1 MASILGGL
9 VAGAVGKVVK
19 DVADK
24 ATGGKVTET
33 VNKVTVST
41 GKGKDNDKGSGSSSG
56 MSSSSAASGG
66 SGGKSYPNGYT
77 TKYTGG
83 NAALDA
89 KLADLSSR
97 YSAARER
104 ALAGDESAVK
114 EMRDINDWANQARNE
129 AGYAAEYAY
138 DDIENIKKQIGYSS
152 GGGSAGGS
160 SGGTISG
167 SASGTTGTGVNDYS
181 DYIEEMNRAQ
191 QEAALAELRAA
202 YEKNLA
208 GMDRTQQSI
217 SPTYQAARNQAA
229 GNAAR
234 QQQAFNEYAAAYG
247 LNSGAAGQ
255 AQLAMSNALQGN
267 LSDIDTAE
275 ADALSDLELQRSQT
289 EIDYNNAIAQAKAE
303 GNYQLAQ
310 QLYTEKVR
318 VDEALREQMA
328 QAAQQ
333 QLAQQQLAAQQ
344 SQQSW
349 ENQFAMDKYQ
359 SGLEQSTK
367 DQMAAYGWSFLE
379 TGAMPSQDMLN
390 AMGITEEDAQNYIY
404 TLQSKA
410 NTKKYSSGGGGT
422 SGTSGG
428 LTLANA
434 KAAAES
440 GYFGDE
446 VLNVLRKNGYSD
458 GMLTAMYGY
467 EPTSYGSET
476 GGPLST
482 ASSGYRNLLTRISAL
497 EDSGGGALQ
506 QIAYQIEQARQS
518 GQITRAE
525 AERLFAQY
533 GLNTG
538 VGAL

>member
-24 ATGGKVTET
+24 ATGGKVTEA

-41 GKGKDNDKGSGSSSG
+41 GKGKDKDKGTGST
-56 MSSSSAASGG
+56 SSSSAASGG

-77 TKYTGG
+77 TQYTGG
-83 NAALDA
+83 NAALGD

-97 YSAARER
+97 YNAARDR
-104 ALAGDESAVK
+104 ALAGDQDAIK

-167 SASGTTGTGVNDYS
+167 GASGTISGGASGTTGTGVNDYS

-208 GMDRTQQSI
+208 GMNRTQQSI

-289 EIDYNNAIAQAKAE
+289 EIDYNNAIAQAKAD
-303 GNYQLAQ
+303 GDYQLAQ

-318 VDEALREQMA
+318 VDEAFQAQIVQASQNELARQQMA
-328 QAAQQ
+328 M
-333 QLAQQQLAAQQ
+333 QQ

-359 SGLEQSTK
+359 SGLEQQ
-367 DQMAAYGWSFLE
+367 DYQNMLALAQEMAAYGDFSGYQALGIDTSTMEQRYAQELE
-379 TGAMPSQDMLN
+379 ADN
-390 AMGITEEDAQNYIY
+390 A
-404 TLQSKA
+404 
-410 NTKKYSSGGGGT
+410 KKYSSRSGGT

-428 LTLANA
+428 MTLTTA

-467 EPTSYGSET
+467 EPTSYGSEM
-476 GGPLST
+476 GGI
-482 ASSGYRNLLTRISAL
+482 NSARFSAMARSLATQL
-497 EDSGGGALQ
+497 EGG
-506 QIAYQIEQARQS
+506 
-518 GQITRAE
+518 
-525 AERLFAQY
+525 
-533 GLNTG
+533 NTG
-538 VGAL
+538 AILSGLDEVWPDLSNTQRQTLQELLARYGYAYS

>member
-41 GKGKDNDKGSGSSSG
+41 GKGKDKDKGSGSSGST
-56 MSSSSAASGG
+56 SSSSAA

-83 NAALDA
+83 NAALDD

-97 YSAARER
+97 YNAARDR
-104 ALAGDESAVK
+104 ALAGDQDAIK

-208 GMDRTQQSI
+208 GMNRTQQSI

-359 SGLEQSTK
+359 SGLEQQ
-367 DQMAAYGWSFLE
+367 DYQNMLALAQEMAAYGDFSGYQALGIDTSTMEQRYAQELE
-379 TGAMPSQDMLN
+379 ADN
-390 AMGITEEDAQNYIY
+390 A
-404 TLQSKA
+404 
-410 NTKKYSSGGGGT
+410 KKYSSRSGGT

-428 LTLANA
+428 MTLTTA

-467 EPTSYGSET
+467 EPTSYGSEM
-476 GGPLST
+476 GGI
-482 ASSGYRNLLTRISAL
+482 NSARFSAMARSLATQL
-497 EDSGGGALQ
+497 EGG
-506 QIAYQIEQARQS
+506 
-518 GQITRAE
+518 
-525 AERLFAQY
+525 
-533 GLNTG
+533 NTG
-538 VGAL
+538 AILSGLDEVWPDLSNTQRQTLQELLARYGYAYS

>member
-24 ATGGKVTET
+24 ATGGKVTEA

-41 GKGKDNDKGSGSSSG
+41 GKGKDKDKGSGSSGST
-56 MSSSSAASGG
+56 SSSSAASGG

-167 SASGTTGTGVNDYS
+167 SISGTTGTGVNDYS

-390 AMGITEEDAQNYIY
+390 AMGITEEDAKNYIY

-410 NTKKYSSGGGGT
+410 NIKKYSSRSGGT

-446 VLNVLRKNGYSD
+446 VLDVLRKNGYSD
-458 GMLTAMYGY
+458 GMLTAIYGY

-476 GGPLST
+476 GGI
-482 ASSGYRNLLTRISAL
+482 NSARFSAMARSLATQL
-497 EDSGGGALQ
+497 EGG
-506 QIAYQIEQARQS
+506 
-518 GQITRAE
+518 
-525 AERLFAQY
+525 
-533 GLNTG
+533 NTG
-538 VGAL
+538 AILSGLDEVWPDLSNTQRQTLQELLARYGYAYS

>member
-24 ATGGKVTET
+24 ATGGKVTEA

-41 GKGKDNDKGSGSSSG
+41 GKGKDKDKGSGSSGST
-56 MSSSSAASGG
+56 SSSSAASGG

-476 GGPLST
+476 GGINSARFSAMARSLATQLEGGNTSAILSGLDEVWPDLSNT
-482 ASSGYRNLLTRISAL
+482 QRQTLQELLARYGY
-497 EDSGGGALQ
+497 
-506 QIAYQIEQARQS
+506 AYS
-518 GQITRAE
+518 
-525 AERLFAQY
+525 
-533 GLNTG
+533 
-538 VGAL
+538 

>member
-24 ATGGKVTET
+24 ATGGKVTEA

-41 GKGKDNDKGSGSSSG
+41 GKGKDKDKGSGSSGST
-56 MSSSSAASGG
+56 SSSSAASGG

-152 GGGSAGGS
+152 GGGSAGGSSGGS

-289 EIDYNNAIAQAKAE
+289 EIDYNNAIAQAKAD
-303 GNYQLAQ
+303 GDYQLAQ

-318 VDEALREQMA
+318 VDEAFQAQIVQASQNELARQQMA
-328 QAAQQ
+328 M
-333 QLAQQQLAAQQ
+333 QQ

-359 SGLEQSTK
+359 SGLEQSAK

-390 AMGITEEDAQNYIY
+390 AMGITEEDAKNYIY
-404 TLQSKA
+404 TLRSNA
-410 NTKKYSSGGGGT
+410 NIRNYSSRSSGT
-422 SGTSGG
+422 SGSSGG

-446 VLNVLRKNGYSD
+446 VLTVLRKNGYSD
-458 GMLTAMYGY
+458 GMLTAIYGY

-476 GGPLST
+476 GGQALS
-482 ASSGYRNLLTRISAL
+482 AAAQNILNSYRNVNPGTGANVPAVFAERIKTAL
-497 EDSGGGALQ
+497 NN
-506 QIAYQIEQARQS
+506 
-518 GQITRAE
+518 GQIT
-525 AERLFAQY
+525 ERDADYLLSVLGY
-533 GLNTG
+533 
-538 VGAL
+538 

>member
-24 ATGGKVTET
+24 ATGGKVTEA

-41 GKGKDNDKGSGSSSG
+41 GKGKDKDKGTGST
-56 MSSSSAASGG
+56 SSSSAASGG

-77 TKYTGG
+77 TQYTGG
-83 NAALDA
+83 NAALGD

-97 YSAARER
+97 YNAARDR
-104 ALAGDESAVK
+104 ALAGDQDAIK

-167 SASGTTGTGVNDYS
+167 GASGTTGTGVNDYS

-208 GMDRTQQSI
+208 RMDRTQQSI

-255 AQLAMSNALQGN
+255 AQLAMSNALQGD

-289 EIDYNNAIAQAKAE
+289 EIDYNNAIAQAKAD
-303 GNYQLAQ
+303 GDYQLAQ

-318 VDEALREQMA
+318 VDEALQAQIA
-328 QAAQQ
+328 QAAQNELARQ
-333 QLAQQQLAAQQ
+333 QMAMQQ

-410 NTKKYSSGGGGT
+410 NIKKYSSGSGGT

-446 VLNVLRKNGYSD
+446 VLDVLRKNGYSD
-458 GMLTAMYGY
+458 GMLTAIYGY

-476 GGPLST
+476 GGI
-482 ASSGYRNLLTRISAL
+482 NSARFSAMARSLATQL
-497 EDSGGGALQ
+497 EGG
-506 QIAYQIEQARQS
+506 
-518 GQITRAE
+518 
-525 AERLFAQY
+525 
-533 GLNTG
+533 NTG
-538 VGAL
+538 AILSGLDEVWPDLSNTQRQTLQELLARYGYAYS

>member
-24 ATGGKVTET
+24 ATGGKVTEA

-41 GKGKDNDKGSGSSSG
+41 GKGKDKDKGSGSSGST
-56 MSSSSAASGG
+56 SSSSAASGG

-152 GGGSAGGS
+152 GGGSAGG
-160 SGGTISG
+160 TISG
-167 SASGTTGTGVNDYS
+167 SISGTTGTGVNDYS

-289 EIDYNNAIAQAKAE
+289 EIDYNNAIAQTKAE

-390 AMGITEEDAQNYIY
+390 AMGITEEDAKNYIY

-410 NTKKYSSGGGGT
+410 NIKKYSSRSGGT

-476 GGPLST
+476 GSPLST

>member
-41 GKGKDNDKGSGSSSG
+41 GKGKDKDKGSGSSGST
-56 MSSSSAASGG
+56 SSSSAASGG
-66 SGGKSYPNGYT
+66 SGGKFYPNGYT

-138 DDIENIKKQIGYSS
+138 DDIENIKKQIGYNS

-359 SGLEQSTK
+359 SGLEQQ
-367 DQMAAYGWSFLE
+367 DYQNMLALAQEMAAYGDFSGYQALGIDTSTMEQRYAQELE
-379 TGAMPSQDMLN
+379 ADN
-390 AMGITEEDAQNYIY
+390 A
-404 TLQSKA
+404 
-410 NTKKYSSGGGGT
+410 KKYSSSTGGKDKP
-422 SGTSGG
+422 SM
-428 LTLANA
+428 TLAQAEKAIENGTVTDA
-434 KAAAES
+434 VRYAYDYYMGEGAYEQFYGNETGDQALSAAAQNI
-440 GYFGDE
+440 
-446 VLNVLRKNGYSD
+446 LNSYQNINPGTGANVPAVFAERIKTALNG
-458 GMLTAMYGY
+458 
-467 EPTSYGSET
+467 
-476 GGPLST
+476 
-482 ASSGYRNLLTRISAL
+482 
-497 EDSGGGALQ
+497 
-506 QIAYQIEQARQS
+506 
-518 GQITRAE
+518 GQIT
-525 AERLFAQY
+525 ERDADYLLSVLGY
-533 GLNTG
+533 
-538 VGAL
+538 